1 VTIGK
6 YYWRQVVTFTIFCLA
21 LSAPAEGQE
30 EGIVVGVVPF
40 VASSGVGNT
49 ASGVAE
55 RLVQRLT
62 TSGLKDV
69 RLLSNFESLGK
80 NEVDTKEVE
89 RAAKE
94 SGVDLLVLGRAAK
107 LGNRLSLDGEVRSGV
122 TGQRIGTPFFVET
135 PAEEDLVG
143 SVDALASRVMEQIPN
158 SLNTVASN
166 EGSEAPSLL
175 SKDSDDPVS
184 IKSRELE
191 AIEDDKGRTLVFKG
205 NVRVIQGGM
214 TLTSESAEA
223 FYPPGS
229 SQPENMKAKGQVVIR
244 SEGRVARC
252 EEATFRQHENVMIC
266 REDARI
272 DEGCDR
278 ITADEIRFN
287 TKTEKF
293 SARGNV
299 QVQMNREDSSCGE
312 AS

>member
-1 VTIGK
+1 MTIGK
-6 YYWRQVVTFTIFCLA
+6 FSWRQVVTYTICFLA
-21 LSAPAEGQE
+21 LGIPVEGQE
-30 EGIVVGVVPF
+30 EDIVVGVVPF
-40 VASSGVGNT
+40 VASPGVGNA

-55 RLVQRLT
+55 KLVQRLT

-80 NEVDTKEVE
+80 NEVDAKEVE

-158 SLNTVASN
+158 SLKTVASS
-166 EGSEAPSLL
+166 GSREAPSLL

-191 AIEDDKGRTLVFKG
+191 AIEDDLCILPRPDDEEIVLVGHDQDWCWLLRLVWELHDPNRVLPEVHDVFSAAGLDPFVPVTPPIRIRPLQTVETLPYSPARAPVLTH
-205 NVRVIQGGM
+205 NVRLPLWRQGG
-214 TLTSESAEA
+214 LVH
-223 FYPPGS
+223 F
-229 SQPENMKAKGQVVIR
+229 
-244 SEGRVARC
+244 
-252 EEATFRQHENVMIC
+252 
-266 REDARI
+266 
-272 DEGCDR
+272 
-278 ITADEIRFN
+278 
-287 TKTEKF
+287 
-293 SARGNV
+293 
-299 QVQMNREDSSCGE
+299 
-312 AS
+312 